1 MGVKIHFLHPT
12 LYYIHKMTLN
22 THEIEEYITKYS
34 DTEDPILQEL
44 SRETNLKI
52 LRPRMISGNIQGKFL
67 ELITKMLKPEKILEI
82 GTYTGYSAICFAKGL
97 SNTGK
102 LHTIEINDELEDFIL
117 KYFEKANVQNKIE
130 LHIGSALDIIPQ
142 LENNFDL
149 VFIDADKRQYID
161 YYKLIINKVKSGG
174 FIIAD
179 NVLWNGKV
187 IEIDKQDDAYTK
199 GIMEFN
205 SYIKNDNRVENVILP
220 IRDGLTLI
228 RKK

>member
-1 MGVKIHFLHPT
+1 MIFNKT
-12 LYYIHKMTLN
+12 
-22 THEIEEYITKYS
+22 EIEEYITKYS

-199 GIMEFN
+199 GIIEFN

>member
-1 MGVKIHFLHPT
+1 MIFNKT
-12 LYYIHKMTLN
+12 
-22 THEIEEYITKYS
+22 EIEEYITKYS

-130 LHIGSALDIIPQ
+130 LHIGSALDIIPK

-199 GIMEFN
+199 GIIEFN

>member
-1 MGVKIHFLHPT
+1 
-12 LYYIHKMTLN
+12 MTLN